1 MPLIYSVAKN
11 KITPPQPPR
20 PPQYRPPPR
29 PDLDATNANPMRTLA
44 RAVVALGL
52 NAIEASNPAHDYV
65 RPHLADDAIA

>member
-1 MPLIYSVAKN
+1 
-11 KITPPQPPR
+11 
-20 PPQYRPPPR
+20 
-29 PDLDATNANPMRTLA
+29 MRTLA